1 MNGMRAGDLRH
12 RVTIRS
18 RSGSRGAYGS
28 ATTTW
33 VEYHS
38 CRAAIRALRAREVQS
53 DSQRQ
58 SEVTHEVTIRYKAGV
73 VPAMRMTFSDSGTT
87 RYFDIRGVRVDAQIH
102 RIMMLDCA
110 ELDSDQQEAG

>member
-1 MNGMRAGDLRH
+1 MMGIRAGALRH

-33 VEYHS
+33 SDYHS
-38 CRAAIRALRAREVQS
+38 CRASIRALRSREVQS

-58 SEVTHEVTIRYKAGV
+58 GEVTHEVTIRYKAGV
-73 VPAMRMTFSDSGTT
+73 IPAMRMTFSDGGTT
-87 RYFDIRGVRVDAQIH
+87 RHFDIRGVRIPDQAH
-102 RIMMLDCA
+102 RIMFLDCA